1 MCVTIF
7 PVLERNGK
15 CISACWFVNQL
26 PFLPLQ
32 WVSGL
37 FRGVLYGATRGV
49 MTGKKGNKNFYKG
62 LKGKIYVCC
71 NICH

>member
-1 MCVTIF
+1 MH
-7 PVLERNGK
+7 NGK
-15 CISACWFVNQL
+15 VNGYVCAARL
-26 PFLPLQ
+26 RGLLLQ

-62 LKGKIYVCC
+62 TFTFD
-71 NICH
+71 